1 MIHYKNASE
10 IEIMRQGGKILAEVL
25 FETLDKIKPGMS
37 EIEVDK
43 IAENLIIKKGGY
55 PGFKKVRGYHHATCI
70 STNDVVVHG
79 IPSDYILKEGDIIGV
94 DCGVLY
100 KGFNTDMAE
109 TIRVSSQKSSIRQTQ
124 DKPQKN
130 DEVDKFLQIGKKALE
145 EAILV
150 AVEGNRIG
158 HVSKTIQGIIE
169 GGGYSVVRS
178 LIGHGVGKKLHE
190 EPEVPGYLER
200 RIEKTPKILPGM
212 TFAIEV
218 IYNMG
223 KPDVSYGNGDGWT
236 ISASDHS
243 LAGLFERTIAITDK
257 GTEILTK

>member
-1 MIHYKNASE
+1 MIHYKTPQE
-10 IEIMRQGGKILAEVL
+10 IEIMRQGGKILADVL
-25 FETLDKIKPGMS
+25 FETMDRIRPGMT

-43 IAENLIIKKGGY
+43 IAEELIIKKGGY
-55 PGFKKVRGYHHATCI
+55 PGFKKVRGYHHTTCI

-79 IPSDYILKEGDIIGV
+79 IPSSYVLKEGDVIGV

-109 TIRVSSQKSSIRQTQ
+109 TIIVTKDGGKRNAN
-124 DKPQKN
+124 P
-130 DEVDKFLQIGKKALE
+130 EVEKFLKTGKEALE
-145 EAILV
+145 KAISV

-158 HVSKTIQGIIE
+158 HVSKKIQEIVE
-169 GGGYSVVRS
+169 GQGYSVVRS

-190 EPEVPGYLER
+190 EPEVPGYLDRKLER
-200 RIEKTPKILPGM
+200 TPKILPGM
-212 TFAIEV
+212 TFAVEI

-223 KPDVSYGNGDGWT
+223 EPEVMYSSRDGWT
-236 ISASDHS
+236 ISSADHS
-243 LAGLFERTIAITDK
+243 LSGLFERTIAITDK